1 MTSARSRLRGRLWK
15 VSTPNNKAHRTD
27 TALQPLIGSVHVAAP
42 EPSPTVSEGSEVAD
56 DADTDTGVG
65 GVACAG
71 VWCLRVPTEI
81 SSLAG
86 VKQV

>member
-1 MTSARSRLRGRLWK
+1 MWGRGDYGQLGT
-15 VSTPNNKAHRTD
+15 TPNNDSNKAHRTD

-42 EPSPTVSEGSEVAD
+42 EPSPTASEGSEAAD
-56 DADTDTGVG
+56 DTDTDTGGVG
-65 GVACAG
+65 GVAGAG